1 MTAQIPATTKQWTVS
16 SIDGSQGFGA
26 LKLNEVAVTPPGD
39 SQVLVKL
46 EAASLNFRDLIIPL
60 GKYPFAAKKNV
71 VPGSDGA
78 GTVLAVGKQVTRFK
92 PGDKVLTLFNQEHIG
107 GPVDS
112 VNVLSGLGGA
122 LDGAFRAVGAFNE
135 QGLAHRPSTL
145 SAVEAATLPCSALT
159 AWNALHGQA
168 DARIAAGQ
176 WVLTQGTGGVSVS
189 ALQFAKAAG
198 ARVIATTGS
207 KDKEAAL
214 RKLGADHVLNYK
226 ETPDWGVKARE
237 ITGGVGV
244 DHVVEV
250 AGPSSMRQSIKA
262 IKIAGVITI
271 IGFVGGAEDEKEP
284 GFLECL
290 SNLFTA
296 RGVLVGNRVQL
307 EDMCRA
313 IDANAERLRP
323 VVDSKVFG
331 LEQLKE
337 AYEYLQSG
345 KHFGKVCIKID

>member
-16 SIDGSQGFGA
+16 SIDGSEGFGA

-71 VPGSDGA
+71 IPGSDGA

-112 VNVLSGLGGA
+112 ANVLSGLGGA
-122 LDGAFRAVGAFNE
+122 LDGVFRAIGAFNE
-135 QGLAHRPSTL
+135 QGLVHRPSTL

-159 AWNALHGQA
+159 AWNALYGQA
-168 DARIAAGQ
+168 DARITAGQ
-176 WVLTQGTGGVSVS
+176 WVLTQGTGGVSIS

-207 KDKEAAL
+207 KDKEATL

-271 IGFVGGAEDEKEP
+271 IGFVGGAEGEKEP

>member
-16 SIDGSQGFGA
+16 SIDGSEGLGA

-71 VPGSDGA
+71 IPGSDGA
-78 GTVLAVGKQVTRFK
+78 GTVIAVGKRVTRFK
-92 PGDKVLTLFNQEHIG
+92 PGDKVITLFNQEHIG

-122 LDGAFRAVGAFNE
+122 IDGVFRAVGAFNE
-135 QGLAHRPSTL
+135 QGLVHRPSSL

-159 AWNALHGQA
+159 AWNALYGQT
-168 DARIAAGQ
+168 DAQITAGQ
-176 WVLTQGTGGVSVS
+176 WVLTQGTGGVSIS

-198 ARVIATTGS
+198 AQQGS
-207 KDKEAAL
+207 
-214 RKLGADHVLNYK
+214 KLGADHVINYK
-226 ETPDWGVKARE
+226 ETPDWGAKARE

-244 DHVVEV
+244 DHVIEV

-271 IGFVGGAEDEKEP
+271 IGFVGGAEGEKEP

-290 SNLFTA
+290 NNLFTA

-313 IDANAERLRP
+313 IDANADRLRP

>member
-16 SIDGSQGFGA
+16 SIDGSEGFGA

-71 VPGSDGA
+71 IPGSDGA

-92 PGDKVLTLFNQEHIG
+92 PGDKVLTLFNQEHVG
-107 GPVDS
+107 GPIDS

-122 LDGAFRAVGAFNE
+122 IDGVFRAIGAFNE
-135 QGLAHRPSTL
+135 QGLVHRPSTL

-159 AWNALHGQA
+159 AWNALYGQA
-168 DARIAAGQ
+168 DAQITAGQ
-176 WVLTQGTGGVSVS
+176 WVLTQGTGGVSIS

-207 KDKEAAL
+207 KDKEATL

-271 IGFVGGAEDEKEP
+271 IGFVGGAEGEKEP

-313 IDANAERLRP
+313 IDGNAERLRP